1 MNLSNNILKY
11 YLKNCYFINGTAYAG
26 KSTMCAMLAERY
38 HLVHCEENYHLDTI
52 LSIAN
57 PENQP
62 NISYVNTK
70 PSWEHFVNRTPDEY
84 EAWVDGNN
92 RELAEFEVAELIR
105 LSAEQKVVVDT
116 NIPCELL
123 WQISDYNHVAIL
135 LSPQSMSVE
144 RFFEREDEEKQFLLS
159 VIRSC
164 PDPEKTMDNFKQC
177 IARVNSPERYEA
189 FRNSGFYT
197 LIRQNNMADTREEM
211 LSALAAHFQLT

>member
-92 RELAEFEVAELIR
+92 LELAEFEVAELIR
-105 LSAEQKVVVDT
+105 LSAEQKVIVDT

-164 PDPEKTMDNFKQC
+164 PDPEKTLDNFKQC
-177 IARVNSPERYEA
+177 IARVNSP
-189 FRNSGFYT
+189 
-197 LIRQNNMADTREEM
+197 
-211 LSALAAHFQLT
+211 

>member
-1 MNLSNNILKY
+1 
-11 YLKNCYFINGTAYAG
+11 
-26 KSTMCAMLAERY
+26 MCAMLAERY

-52 LSIAN
+52 LSVAN

-92 RELAEFEVAELIR
+92 LELAEFEVAELIR
-105 LSAEQKVVVDT
+105 
-116 NIPCELL
+116 
-123 WQISDYNHVAIL
+123 

-211 LSALAAHFQLT
+211 VSALAAHFQLT

>member
-52 LSIAN
+52 LLIAN

-92 RELAEFEVAELIR
+92 LELAEFEVAELIR
-105 LSAEQKVVVDT
+105 LSAEQKVIVDT

-164 PDPEKTMDNFKQC
+164 PDPEKTLDNFKQC

>member
-92 RELAEFEVAELIR
+92 LELAEFEVAELIR
-105 LSAEQKVVVDT
+105 LS
-116 NIPCELL
+116 
-123 WQISDYNHVAIL
+123 
-135 LSPQSMSVE
+135 PQSISVE

-164 PDPEKTMDNFKQC
+164 PDPEKTLDNFKQC

>member
-1 MNLSNNILKY
+1 MKTIGIISYQTPHRKTEQMVLN
-11 YLKNCYFINGTAYAG
+11 
-26 KSTMCAMLAERY
+26 LAERY

-52 LSIAN
+52 LSVAN

-70 PSWEHFVNRTPDEY
+70 PSWQHFVNRTPDEY

-92 RELAEFEVAELIR
+92 LELAEFEVAELIR
-105 LSAEQKVVVDT
+105 LSAEQKVIVDT

-144 RFFEREDEEKQFLLS
+144 RFFEREDEEKQFLHS

-164 PDPEKTMDNFKQC
+164 PDPEKTLDNFKQC

-211 LSALAAHFQLT
+211 LSALAGHFQLT

>member
-1 MNLSNNILKY
+1 MNLSNSILKY

-92 RELAEFEVAELIR
+92 LELAEFEVAELIR
-105 LSAEQKVVVDT
+105 LSAEQKVIVDT

-164 PDPEKTMDNFKQC
+164 PDPEKTLDNFKQC